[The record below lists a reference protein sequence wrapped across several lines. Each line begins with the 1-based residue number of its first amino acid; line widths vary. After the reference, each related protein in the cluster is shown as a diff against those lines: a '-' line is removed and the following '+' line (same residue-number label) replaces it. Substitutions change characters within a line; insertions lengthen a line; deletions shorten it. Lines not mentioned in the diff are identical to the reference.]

1 MLLILKQL
9 WHAFGKYIFGNFV
22 LKFMTMKQLRILILL
37 LFFLQS
43 KIGVAFNVHYCG
55 KHIAEISWAFDA
67 QGCGME
73 KVDLSLC
80 DSDQLIQKSCCDD
93 DVIIAQNDTDQTKV
107 EGQKTLFYARTNQRN
122 SFEQQVEII
131 DFTPSINDTTYPP
144 PKIPHYKINC
154 AFIFYA

>member
-1 MLLILKQL
+1 MKQL
-9 WHAFGKYIFGNFV
+9 CQVFVKYNFGIFV
-22 LKFMTMKQLRILILL
+22 LKFMIMKQLRILILL

-55 KHIAEISWAFDA
+55 KHIAKISWAFDA

-73 KVDLSLC
+73 KGELFPS
-80 DSDQLIQKSCCDD
+80 DSDQLTQKSCCDD
-93 DVIIAQNDTDQTKV
+93 DVIIAQNDTNQTKV

-122 SFEQQVEII
+122 SFEQPVEIL
-131 DFTPSINDTTYPP
+131 DLTPSTNNFTHPP
-144 PKIPHYKINC
+144 PKLLRYKINC

>member
-1 MLLILKQL
+1 MKQL
-9 WHAFGKYIFGNFV
+9 WHAFGKYYFGIFV

-55 KHIAEISWAFDA
+55 KYIAEISWAFDA
-67 QGCGME
+67 RGCGME

-80 DSDQLIQKSCCDD
+80 DSDQLTQKSCCDD

-122 SFEQQVEII
+122 SHKQQVEII
-131 DFTPSINDTTYPP
+131 DFTPSINETTYPP
-144 PKIPHYKINC
+144 PKIPHYKTNC